1 MCNAFSCI
9 VTKDKKVYWKFAMD
23 SHDEIIK
30 EFKLED
36 NTDNQEQMQFAR
48 VEISPKNNDYLKP
61 RWQFKIDET
70 ITPEWFSPAHKQKCI
85 EAHKEY
91 KKQLYSILIR
101 KKIIH
106 PFKLKIHPFKLKS
119 VKKVTLKQKLLLKEW
134 DSVRNSVET
143 SVRTSV
149 GSSVGSSVRDSVRD
163 SVRNSVWD
171 SVWDSVETSVR
182 DSVWYSVRDSVWD
195 SVRNSVESSV
205 WDSVWDSAGG
215 YFGSFFKLERKQWK
229 YTKKIKTKGYP
240 FQSVVD
246 LWEQGLVPSFDGATW
261 RLHTG
266 KKAKIIFEIKATE
279 LRKLKVN

>member
-1 MCNAFSCI
+1 
-9 VTKDKKVYWKFAMD
+9 MD

-61 RWQFKIDET
+61 KWRFKIDET

-101 KKIIH
+101 KKI
-106 PFKLKIHPFKLKS
+106 IHPFKLKS

-163 SVRNSVWD
+163 SVRNSV
-171 SVWDSVETSVR
+171 
-182 DSVWYSVRDSVWD
+182 
-195 SVRNSVESSV
+195 
-205 WDSVWDSAGG
+205 
-215 YFGSFFKLERKQWK
+215 
-229 YTKKIKTKGYP
+229 
-240 FQSVVD
+240 
-246 LWEQGLVPSFDGATW
+246 
-261 RLHTG
+261 
-266 KKAKIIFEIKATE
+266 
-279 LRKLKVN
+279 